1 MIGLVDL
8 QAVER
13 DLFLNNGG
21 LVSLDLQA
29 VERGLFVCLSVCL
42 VCLSVCTALVSLG
55 ALRAPIPI

>member
-29 VERGLFVCLSVCL
+29 VERGLFVCLF
-42 VCLSVCTALVSLG
+42 VST
-55 ALRAPIPI
+55 